1 MVGTYLS
8 GECEGS
14 GLQAAGWR
22 WCLVVSLVASLHRA
36 PLGWN
41 LEFPSAQTLEKVP
54 CLWKC

>member
-1 MVGTYLS
+1 MEGTYLS

-14 GLQAAGWR
+14 GLLVAGWG
-22 WCLVVSLVASLHRA
+22 WCLVASLVASLHRA

-41 LEFPSAQTLEKVP
+41 LELPSAQTLEKVP